1 MSLSPRSVVH
11 TTLRPVTTRP
21 GPLQGAQAAIIPL
34 DSEVHVSVEVGHL
47 VLKARKAVHIQQM
60 LGAVQ
65 ESSSGSG
72 ATR

>member
-1 MSLSPRSVVH
+1 MH

-21 GPLQGAQAAIIPL
+21 GPLQGAQAAIIPP
-34 DSEVHVSVEVGHL
+34 DSEVRVSVEVGHL
-47 VLKARKAVHIQQM
+47 VLQARKALHIQQM